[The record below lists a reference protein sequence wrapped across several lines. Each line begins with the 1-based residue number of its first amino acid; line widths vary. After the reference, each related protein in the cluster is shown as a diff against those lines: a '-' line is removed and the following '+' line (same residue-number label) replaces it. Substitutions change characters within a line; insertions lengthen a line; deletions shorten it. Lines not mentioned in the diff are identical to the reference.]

1 MKTLITVVA
10 TVIMLNLFSGTNAL
24 AQRGIMWKGGGGWGP
39 GTPYSRM
46 YNPKTVETIRGE
58 VVSVDKIIP
67 KKGMAYG
74 VHATVKT
81 NKETISVHLGPGWY
95 IENQEVKIAPG
106 DEIEVKGS
114 RVTFDGKPAIIAAEV
129 KKGNE
134 VLVLRDASG
143 FPLWSGWR
151 RR

>member
-67 KKGMAYG
+67 K
-74 VHATVKT
+74 
-81 NKETISVHLGPGWY
+81 
-95 IENQEVKIAPG
+95 
-106 DEIEVKGS
+106 
-114 RVTFDGKPAIIAAEV
+114 
-129 KKGNE
+129 
-134 VLVLRDASG
+134 
-143 FPLWSGWR
+143 
-151 RR
+151 